1 MVSQGHP
8 VHYTL
13 ACDAVQETKQPTA
26 YELWIRHTWDG
37 QPIPPHEQARVAFSC
52 VGKHLVVEVQAP
64 FHGDAP
70 PSAAPGRCDRLW
82 EHEVV
87 ELFLLGSAERYLE
100 LELGPHG
107 HYLALSLAGRRRVAD
122 ADLAI
127 AFESVRQG
135 SSWHGRALVP
145 ARYLPADVERGNAYA
160 IHGQGAARRYLA
172 CFLVPGP
179 EPDFHRLEHF
189 GRVAVA

>member
-1 MVSQGHP
+1 M
-8 VHYTL
+8 
-13 ACDAVQETKQPTA
+13 PT
-26 YELWIRHTWDG
+26 ELWIRRTWDG
-37 QPIPPHEQARVAFSC
+37 HAIPAHEQARVAFSC
-52 VGKHLVVEVQAP
+52 VGQHLVVEVQAP
-64 FHGDAP
+64 LYADPPPPAP
-70 PSAAPGRCDRLW
+70 PGRLERLW

-107 HYLALSLAGRRRVAD
+107 HYLALSLEGRRRVAE
-122 ADLAI
+122 AGLAI

-145 ARYLPADVERGNAYA
+145 TRYLPADVERGNAYA
-160 IHGQGAARRYLA
+160 IHGQGAARRHLA
-172 CFLVPGP
+172 CFPVPGP

-189 GRVAVA
+189 GRLQLG